1 MLKQERLAGK
11 ISSYYMYSTVVYVLV
26 WKHVYLSLWMCYI
39 TLSPKQMNSINEDY
53 WQSHLPGLKSIVCTQ
68 NHSLL
73 TANVEF
79 QQCDDGVSL
88 QNGIILL

>member
-11 ISSYYMYSTVVYVLV
+11 ISSYMYSTV
-26 WKHVYLSLWMCYI
+26 YLFGSMYTSHSGCVI
-39 TLSPKQMNSINEDY
+39 TLSPKQMNSINEDC
-53 WQSHLPGLKSIVCTQ
+53 WQSHLPGLKSIACIQ

-73 TANVEF
+73 TANVEL

-88 QNGIILL
+88 QNGTILL